1 MIFQARLEKQGVV
14 SINIGG
20 ETVQVRM
27 FKVLDWEKVSALM
40 EQLEGRQAEQSGGGR
55 DWREGA
61 QDGSEAVSSLRA
73 GATVPVSHT
82 SSPSSVLAHCWQW
95 CRARNTG

>member
-40 EQLEGRQAEQSGGGR
+40 EQ
-55 DWREGA
+55 
-61 QDGSEAVSSLRA
+61 
-73 GATVPVSHT
+73 
-82 SSPSSVLAHCWQW
+82 
-95 CRARNTG
+95 